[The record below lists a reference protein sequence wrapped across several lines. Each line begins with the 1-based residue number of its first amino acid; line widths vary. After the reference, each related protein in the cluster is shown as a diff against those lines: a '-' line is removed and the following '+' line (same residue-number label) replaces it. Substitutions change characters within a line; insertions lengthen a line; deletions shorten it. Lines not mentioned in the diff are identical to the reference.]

1 MPRLYALFRQV
12 NVACIARLAPVLNNM
27 CMEPIDRI
35 AGLLRA
41 RHLSWAEFA
50 RQIGT
55 TDQRLYNWRKR
66 GLPSEEVLKVAE
78 ALGVSTDWILTGKE
92 AAAPAK
98 RHLVDADP
106 DTRRIPVID
115 YVQAGG
121 FSEAVDAYARGNGF
135 DEIFVDSGL
144 ARRLSPYAFA
154 LQVEGDSMRPDYA
167 PGDIVVVNP
176 DLAPR
181 PGDVVVAKLDR
192 EESAT
197 LKRFRDRGLDASGQR
212 VIELVPFNDDYP
224 VLVMDAN
231 SPGRI
236 IGVVV
241 ELRKRLR

>member
-1 MPRLYALFRQV
+1 
-12 NVACIARLAPVLNNM
+12 
-27 CMEPIDRI
+27 MEPIDRI
-35 AGLLRA
+35 AELLRA

-50 RQIGT
+50 RRIGT

-66 GLPSEEVLKVAE
+66 GLPAEEVLKVAE
-78 ALGVSTDWILTGKE
+78 AFGVSTDWLLTGKE
-92 AAAPAK
+92 PQPAGPPQLISVAPSA
-98 RHLVDADP
+98 
-106 DTRRIPVID
+106 RRIPVVD

-121 FSEAVDAYARGNGF
+121 FRDVIDAYAMGNGF
-135 DEIFVDSGL
+135 DEIFVDAGL
-144 ARRLSPYAFA
+144 AGRLSPYAFA

-176 DLAPR
+176 DLSPR

-192 EESAT
+192 EGSAT
-197 LKRFRDRGLDASGQR
+197 LKRFRDRGVDASGQR

-224 VLVMDAN
+224 VLVMDTGN
-231 SPGRI
+231 PGRI